1 VGFTSSTN
9 LSRGRRA
16 RDGRTRRGERAAAMK
31 RKNAMEDR
39 PTDASSSSLRVCEMY
54 CGVGVMHE
62 ALRRA
67 RPRATV
73 CEAYD
78 LNPNA
83 CDVYEV
89 NWGQRP
95 SQKNLTSV
103 PARALEKLRADVWA
117 MSPPCQPFTR
127 QGLKLDVDDGRAES
141 FMRLVDK
148 MAKMEANVRPKYVF
162 VENVVGF
169 ETSRMRDVLR
179 EALSSMAFHMQEFIL
194 TPTMFGVPYS
204 RPRYFMCAR
213 TTRAFADAVDE
224 IRRAPPPSV
233 LANRAEWIP
242 NFDEANDASTSAAT
256 LTRFLDDDDETWR
269 DHAVKQE
276 DVDKS
281 KGAIDIVSGE
291 DVTCNCFT
299 KSYGKYIK
307 GTGSVV
313 ANRRVDKSVWD
324 GRVGDTDDGVRL
336 RYFTVREVTRLH
348 SLPDDF
354 KWPESLTKRQKYHL
368 LGNSMSAAC
377 VAPLFDYLFSDDVG
391 R

>member
-1 VGFTSSTN
+1 ME
-9 LSRGRRA
+9 GR
-16 RDGRTRRGERAAAMK
+16 
-31 RKNAMEDR
+31 
-39 PTDASSSSLRVCEMY
+39 ASSSSVVESSLRVCEMY

-89 NWGQRP
+89 NWGKRP

-103 PARALEKLRADVWA
+103 PAGALEKLRADVWA

-127 QGLKLDVDDGRAES
+127 QGLKLDVEDGRAES
-141 FMRLVDK
+141 FMRLVDE
-148 MAKMEANVRPKYVF
+148 MEKMEASARPKYVF

-213 TTRAFADAVDE
+213 TTMPFADAVDE
-224 IRRAPPPSV
+224 IRRAPPPSA

-242 NFDEANDASTSAAT
+242 NFDEATDASTSQGGPSRKT
-256 LTRFLDDDDETWR
+256 FVLVRK
-269 DHAVKQE
+269 V
-276 DVDKS
+276 VDMR
-281 KGAIDIVSGE
+281 ICLWI
-291 DVTCNCFT
+291 
-299 KSYGKYIK
+299 Y
-307 GTGSVV
+307 
-313 ANRRVDKSVWD
+313 
-324 GRVGDTDDGVRL
+324 
-336 RYFTVREVTRLH
+336 
-348 SLPDDF
+348 P
-354 KWPESLTKRQKYHL
+354 
-368 LGNSMSAAC
+368 
-377 VAPLFDYLFSDDVG
+377 
-391 R
+391 

>member
-1 VGFTSSTN
+1 
-9 LSRGRRA
+9 
-16 RDGRTRRGERAAAMK
+16 MK
-31 RKNAMEDR
+31 SEMEDR
-39 PTDASSSSLRVCEMY
+39 ASSAAVVESSLRVCEMY

-83 CDVYEV
+83 CDVYEM
-89 NWGQRP
+89 NWGKRP

-103 PARALEKLRADVWA
+103 PAGALEKLRADVWA

-127 QGLKLDVDDGRAES
+127 QGLKLDVEDGRAES
-141 FMRLVDK
+141 FMRLVDE
-148 MAKMEANVRPKYVF
+148 MEKMEASARPKYVF

-213 TTRAFADAVDE
+213 TTMPFEDAVDE
-224 IRRAPPPSV
+224 IRRAPPPSA

-256 LTRFLDDDDETWR
+256 LARFLDDDDDGDATWR
-269 DHAVKQE
+269 DHAVSQE

-313 ANRRVDKSVWD
+313 ANGSVDKSAWD
-324 GRVGDTDDGVRL
+324 GRLGDTDDGVRL